1 MALLQGPQ
9 LRNASVLGFWM
20 SQEEIFIH
28 ISTSSAFPFLFLSWP
43 LSDLCL
49 RDKCNTSL
57 AALQTIVEVSD
68 VRWCFSL
75 LGEEKQKRRME
86 RETCLA

>member
-9 LRNASVLGFWM
+9 LQNASVLGFWM

-43 LSDLCL
+43 LSYLCL

-75 LGEEKQKRRME
+75 LGEEKQKRRLE